1 MQTEDFRLLQKKS
14 NDTPHDLLCPGADCT
29 NFLSAFMDKGINTPE
44 EIFEWIFLSKDEFNK
59 VIREY
64 LDNPAKDKDVKD
76 IITAMMQTENMLS
89 LFQTKMKRIFV
100 SAPMM
105 TSGWAVWKN
114 EPSRMKKIDWE
125 KVKGQIERGE
135 ETNETFDDKYILK
148 IREDDPNYYTH
159 SNVSKDSVWHI
170 SPHTALYNL
179 TDKYTK
185 PCVRK
190 FVTLRLSNFNIFA
203 GIRFVFIS
211 KENISR
217 NNLGKEAD
225 IIDKIYKDIVI
236 SNLQILSY
244 YYMSIKSSFLDLSDE
259 IKALYEQLTRLLE
272 NIDLSNIDI
281 SKTESASYFKDTVT
295 KIESMTNVQCK
306 INNIYKK
313 FNNENIVKDKHRNE
327 YASGLQMLIA
337 YLEEIN
343 ENLTSS
349 GETCIVEVD
358 DLSDKKLEDY
368 YFKQKYLKY
377 KTKYLNLL
385 KLKK

>member
-1 MQTEDFRLLQKKS
+1 
-14 NDTPHDLLCPGADCT
+14 
-29 NFLSAFMDKGINTPE
+29 MDKGINTPE
-44 EIFEWIFLSKDEFNK
+44 EIFEWIFLSKDCFNK

-64 LDNPAKDKDVKD
+64 LDDPAKDKDVKD

-89 LFQTKMKRIFV
+89 IFQTKMKRIFV

-159 SNVSKDSVWHI
+159 SNESKDSVWHI
-170 SPHTALYNL
+170 SPHTALYNPS
-179 TDKYTK
+179 DKYTQ

-190 FVTLRLSNFNIFA
+190 FVTLRLSNFNIYA
-203 GIRFVFIS
+203 GVRFIFIS

-217 NNLGKEAD
+217 NNPGKEAD

-259 IKALYEQLTRLLE
+259 INALYEQLTRLLE

-349 GETCIVEVD
+349 GETCIIEVD